1 MKRTAQ
7 SIRLTLRAM
16 SFALPL
22 LMLAGMTAQSIAGH
36 GKVPAPGESPVVDQ
50 IRAQGELRA
59 GIAIAVPWLG
69 QDPSNSE
76 YFGPGAEIGA
86 RIAELLG
93 VKLTMVPSGWDVIIA
108 GLQGNQFEVALA
120 PLFAT
125 EKRKAVV
132 DFVNYTFAGTC
143 YAVRKDNDK
152 VNELDDMNQASVT
165 IGTWTG
171 TGTEHGIVAK
181 YTDATIDSIVQQVG
195 GAHRTEDVL
204 IGRIDAAP
212 FDAPLAFV
220 IAAKYG
226 DIKIVPGGPEFCVNN
241 SDIPFPIG
249 MAFNKE
255 QPVFAAF
262 LADVVADMQGDIDAA
277 IVKYSAPEYMEQ

>member
-1 MKRTAQ
+1 
-7 SIRLTLRAM
+7 
-16 SFALPL
+16 
-22 LMLAGMTAQSIAGH
+22 
-36 GKVPAPGESPVVDQ
+36 
-50 IRAQGELRA
+50 
-59 GIAIAVPWLG
+59 
-69 QDPSNSE
+69 
-76 YFGPGAEIGA
+76 
-86 RIAELLG
+86 
-93 VKLTMVPSGWDVIIA
+93 MVPSGWDVIIA

-125 EKRKAVV
+125 DKRKEVV
-132 DFVNYTFAGTC
+132 DFVNYTLAGTC
-143 YAVRKDNDK
+143 YAVRADNDK

-171 TGTEHGIVAK
+171 TGTEHGIVEK
-181 YTDATIDSIVQQVG
+181 YTDANIDSIVQQVG

-220 IAAKYG
+220 IAAKYH
-226 DIKIVPGGPEFCVNN
+226 DIKILPGGPEFCVNN
-241 SDIPFPIG
+241 AYIPFPIG

-262 LADVVADMQGDIDAA
+262 LAEVVADMQDEIDAA
-277 IVKYSAPEYMEQ
+277 IVKYSAPEFMEQ